1 MTSSKLTI
9 IGIDPGYDRMG
20 IAVVEKAGGKE
31 TLLYSDCIETGRKA
45 EFGERFLQIGNALEK
60 VFKKYPANALSIEK
74 LFFSNNQKTA
84 GSVAE
89 VRGVVVYLGA
99 KHKLPVFEYTPGQ
112 IKLAVAGYGSADK
125 KQVTEMVGRL
135 IEIKKAIKHDD
146 EYDAIAAALTH
157 LAMSRFG

>member
-1 MTSSKLTI
+1 MNTSKTI
-9 IGIDPGYDRMG
+9 VIGIDPGYDRMG

-31 TLLYSDCIETGRKA
+31 TLLYSDCIETDRKA

-60 VFKKYPANALSIEK
+60 IFKKYPADALSIEK
-74 LFFSNNQKTA
+74 LFFSKNQKTA
-84 GSVAE
+84 GTVAE

-99 KHKLPVFEYTPGQ
+99 KHGLPVFEYTPGE

-157 LAMSRFG
+157 LAMSRFN